1 MERPRRGD
9 RAGLNEVDGLLTKAE
24 RVFAAC
30 EILLREG
37 HADSAA
43 SRVYYGYFYVA
54 EALLLSEGLRFS
66 SHGQVVGQYGQR
78 FAKTDALERRYG
90 RLLARAFA
98 LRQSSPT
105 TGRPPTTWSRVRSRS
120 SSWRAAPSS
129 RRGAG
134 TSRAGGTGRM
144 PRDPDPPAHVD
155 GRMRPTDAG
164 APLLRARPAVSPRRR
179 SRYNCAH

>member
-24 RVFAAC
+24 RAFGAC

-78 FAKTDALERRYG
+78 FAKTDALDRRYG

-98 LRQSSPT
+98 LRQLADYGTAPDDVEPGAVEELLVE
-105 TGRPPTTWSRVRSRS
+105 GRSFLE
-120 SSWRAAPSS
+120 AG
-129 RRGAG
+129 RGYVA
-134 TSRAGGTGRM
+134 
-144 PRDPDPPAHVD
+144 
-155 GRMRPTDAG
+155 
-164 APLLRARPAVSPRRR
+164 RRR
-179 SRYNCAH
+179 HGEDAPGPRPSGAR